1 MTLVTNILHDS
12 TIAALEKRVECEATH
27 KFLVVIEKR
36 SSVRNIKSCMKDE
49 EKRDWFSFPIFG
61 SEDEKLKKKKNYYL
75 VGEVELI

>member
-1 MTLVTNILHDS
+1 
-12 TIAALEKRVECEATH
+12 
-27 KFLVVIEKR
+27 
-36 SSVRNIKSCMKDE
+36 MKDE